1 MLDRKQYRHGD
12 EIKLKIQASASTRT
26 LIAQLEGAAP
36 VSLRWNPD
44 AAAST
49 GAVMVP
55 EELPPG
61 RYRLTVT
68 AEDVAHNIGAQEV
81 QIEVIP

>member
-1 MLDRKQYRHGD
+1 
-12 EIKLKIQASASTRT
+12 LKIQASASTRT

-44 AAAST
+44 AGAST
-49 GAVMVP
+49 GAVTVP
-55 EELPPG
+55 EQLPPG
-61 RYRLTVT
+61 KYRLTVT